1 MFLFFLLLFK
11 IKSIL
16 YTVFC
21 TKVYSLK
28 NTSCGHFHTRILSM
42 PPVLELYNIPL
53 YGYAHN
59 LFSLLNSIF
68 FQNNL
73 GLNKLAHLYLSFSP
87 LLFTSLLSTPICKAS
102 SDSHFAFSHFFFL
115 GMVFFFFF
123 LTIIFTFPF
132 FNLNLF

>member
-1 MFLFFLLLFK
+1 MFLFFLLIFK

-68 FQNNL
+68 FENNL

-102 SDSHFAFSHFFFL
+102 SDSHFVFSHFFSM
-115 GMVFFFFF
+115 GMALIPVSC
-123 LTIIFTFPF
+123 TI
-132 FNLNLF
+132 NAKK